1 MAVERFIVRRA
12 KMVHVRVLEPDEG
25 DLLHATVVALGEVA
39 KFEVVFRRGERRHR
53 RTNIRLRH
61 VRERNNAV
69 FATYVV
75 HAANRTSW
83 AELES
88 RFAPALELAAWLVRR
103 YTDANASNVAS
114 AIRGHPACR
123 RRTAGR
129 RRQSRR
135 RSASAREPSLSPP
148 CAQPLSVA
156 TRARPMTSSVSRPR
170 AIRAPSPPRQ
180 RRD

>member
-1 MAVERFIVRRA
+1 MLQAGGTRGLSSCAQATNPRRPLNPERPVRFYPPRGERMAVERFIVRRA

-75 HAANRTSW
+75 HAGNRTSW

-88 RFAPALELAAWLVRR
+88 RFA
-103 YTDANASNVAS
+103 D
-114 AIRGHPACR
+114 
-123 RRTAGR
+123 
-129 RRQSRR
+129 
-135 RSASAREPSLSPP
+135 RS
-148 CAQPLSVA
+148 
-156 TRARPMTSSVSRPR
+156 
-170 AIRAPSPPRQ
+170 
-180 RRD
+180 